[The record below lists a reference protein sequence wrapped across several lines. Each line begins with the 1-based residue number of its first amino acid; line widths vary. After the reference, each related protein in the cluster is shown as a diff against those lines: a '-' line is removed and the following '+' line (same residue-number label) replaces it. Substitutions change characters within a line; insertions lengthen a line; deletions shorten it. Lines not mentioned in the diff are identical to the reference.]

1 MMKNGRYEEKNFSKN
16 RRNISLLLEEG
27 SNRHIIHAM
36 AEIDVTKAR
45 EIIHKSKEDISFTGW
60 IIKCFATVMTEK
72 KEFNSLMH
80 RKKKIIIFQDV
91 DVAIP
96 VEREANGEKRPMAYV
111 IRKANE
117 KNIMELTKEIRSVQK
132 EDVDKSTQILG
143 KNLTWM
149 EKFAL
154 NSPMFIKKIL
164 MSILK
169 RNAFL
174 KKKYMG
180 TTAVTSVGMMGKLN
194 GWILIIGGHYTT
206 QMGVGGII
214 KRLTKNGDKIEFH
227 EYLAIT
233 VSVNHDI
240 IDGAP
245 LARFVSRLSE
255 LMENAYGLQ
264 LK

>member
-1 MMKNGRYEEKNFSKN
+1 MKNVGKYEKKIFSKS

-27 SNRHIIHAM
+27 SNKHIIHAM

-60 IIKCFATVMTEK
+60 IIKCFAKVMTEQ

-80 RKKKIIIFQDV
+80 GKRKIIIFQDV

-96 VEREANGEKRPMAYV
+96 VERETNEEKRPMAYI

-117 KNIMELTKEIRSVQK
+117 KSIMEITNEIRSVQK
-132 EDVDKSTQILG
+132 ESVDESTQLLG
-143 KNLTWM
+143 KLTFV

-154 NSPMFIKKIL
+154 NSPMFIKKFL
-164 MSILK
+164 MSLLK

-180 TTAVTSVGMMGKLN
+180 TTAVTSIGMMGKLN

-206 QMGVGGII
+206 QIGVGGII
-214 KRLTKNGDKIEFH
+214 KRLAKNEDKIEFH

-255 LMENAYGLQ
+255 LMENVYGLSGYD
-264 LK
+264 